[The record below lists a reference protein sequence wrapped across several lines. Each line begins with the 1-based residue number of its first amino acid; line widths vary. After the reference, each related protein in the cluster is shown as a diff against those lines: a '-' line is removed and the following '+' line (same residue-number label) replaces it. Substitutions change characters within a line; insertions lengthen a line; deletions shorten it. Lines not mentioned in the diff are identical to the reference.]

1 MIDVSPNDDRQY
13 KYVKLSNNME
23 VLLVHDPSSEKS
35 AACCDVHIG
44 SMADNIDAQGL
55 AHFLEHMLFLGTKE
69 YPVEKIMRDAKLI
82 QLYEGTSQIQ
92 RLVIAKEIFTR

>member
-69 YPVEKIMRDAKLI
+69 YPVENSYSSYLSNH
-82 QLYEGTSQIQ
+82 GGSSNGNNNT
-92 RLVIAKEIFTR
+92 